1 MKLIW
6 LALVCASASAV
17 ALHQDPAGSESTAA
31 SKDCG
36 SANCGMVSEHG
47 AALHGYEED
56 LDRSVKSPEH
66 EAEAI
71 VEASVNGLQDE
82 LNHLD
87 EPSGTTELDS
97 AEAAIDARDAKA
109 GRDAAAEQVPGCGI
123 QITESQAQ
131 DEADKDAQMEAGV
144 DAQSA
149 QQAALDREEDAI
161 DQAGAEAEAQ
171 LNQEAAPKKR

>member
-109 GRDAAAEQVPGCGI
+109 GRDAAAEQ
-123 QITESQAQ
+123 AQ